1 MDQPRTRQDLYDLIK
16 ETGKQEFILAEMKRL
31 GFWEDNL
38 EKPSLPEVLLTRQSE
53 LRKEI
58 GELVAK
64 QRKAENPEKLLQ
76 EYRKKKLEESR
87 KKQQETRE
95 RRAQEKIEKAA
106 AWKARKA
113 KEILYLG
120 DDISVG
126 LADKKSNPAQL
137 KKFNIPDFA
146 DAAALAAAM
155 KLEVGKLR
163 FLAYNRRVSKVS
175 HYQRFYM
182 KKKSGGQRLIAA
194 PMPMLKSAQYWVLEN
209 ILNKI
214 PVHEQAHGFKADSS
228 IVTNALPHLG
238 QDVVVNLDFK
248 DFFPTVN
255 FVRVKGVFTNLGYSS
270 HIATI
275 LAALCTEPDVDQLE
289 MDGINYFVAKGPRLL
304 PQGAPT
310 SPMITNILCYKL
322 DKRLAGLANKNGY
335 QYSRYA
341 DDLSFSASGES
352 TENLTKLLWAVR
364 QVTKD
369 EGFVL
374 HPEKLRIMRKGARQE
389 VTGLVVNEQ
398 LGISRKNLRKFRA
411 LLHQIKLTGW
421 KDKQWGTSPN
431 IIYAVWGYANFVNM
445 VKPEQGK
452 KLLSEVQSLM
462 DQWKVKPAK
471 TAPPVSRKLE
481 QEIAKE
487 QEKLK
492 DADQEK
498 DDDKPGWK
506 LW

>member
-1 MDQPRTRQDLYDLIK
+1 MSQPRTRQELYDLIR

-31 GFWEDNL
+31 GFWEDNQ
-38 EKPSLPEVLLTRQSE
+38 EKPSLPEILLTRQSE

-58 GELVAK
+58 STLVAK
-64 QRKAENPEKLLQ
+64 QRKVEDPEKLLQ
-76 EYRKKKLEESR
+76 EYRKKRLEDSR
-87 KKQQETRE
+87 IKQQENRE
-95 RRAQEKIEKAA
+95 KRAKAKEEKAA
-106 AWKARKA
+106 AWKERKS

-126 LADKKSNPAQL
+126 LADKKSNPTQL
-137 KKFNIPDFA
+137 QKFQLPDFA
-146 DAAALAAAM
+146 DAAALATAM
-155 KLEVGKLR
+155 QIEVGQLR
-163 FLAYNRRVSKVS
+163 FLAYNRRVTKVS

-182 KKKSGGQRLIAA
+182 KKKSGGQRLISA
-194 PMPMLKSAQYWVLEN
+194 PMPRLKKAQYWILEN

-214 PVHEQAHGFKADSS
+214 PVHEQAHGFKTASS
-228 IVTNALPHLG
+228 IVSNALPHVG

-255 FVRVKGVFTNLGYSS
+255 FIRIKGVFTNLGYSS

-275 LAALCTEPDVDQLE
+275 LASLCTEPDVDQME
-289 MDGINYFVAKGPRLL
+289 MDTVKYFVAKGQRVL

-310 SPMITNILCYKL
+310 SPMLTNILCYKL
-322 DKRLAGLANKNGY
+322 DTRLSGLANKNGFN
-335 QYSRYA
+335 YSRYA
-341 DDLSFSASGES
+341 DDLSFSAKGDA
-352 TENLTKLLWAVR
+352 TENLTKVLWAVR
-364 QVTKD
+364 KVTES

-398 LGISRKNLRKFRA
+398 LGISRKHLRKFRA

-421 KDKQWGTSPN
+421 EGKQWGTSPN
-431 IIYAVWGYANFVNM
+431 IVYAVYGYANFVRM
-445 VKPEQGK
+445 VKPEQGE
-452 KLLSEVQSLM
+452 KLMTEVQSLIA
-462 DQWKVKPAK
+462 QWKVKPQQ
-471 TAPPVSRKLE
+471 TPPPISNKLTNKISE
-481 QEIAKE
+481 E

-492 DADQEK
+492 KEDPKK
-498 DDDKPGWK
+498 DDDQPGWK

>member
-1 MDQPRTRQDLYDLIK
+1 MNQPRTRQELYDLIK
-16 ETGKQEFILAEMKRL
+16 ESGKQEFILSEMKRL
-31 GFWEDNL
+31 GFWEDSQ

-58 GELVAK
+58 STLVAK
-64 QRKAENPEKLLQ
+64 QRKVADPEKLLNQ
-76 EYRKKKLEESR
+76 YRKKRLEESR
-87 KKQQETRE
+87 IKQQENRE
-95 RRAQEKIEKAA
+95 KRAKEKEEKAA
-106 AWKARKA
+106 AWKIRKT

-126 LADKKSNPAQL
+126 LADKKSNSVQL
-137 KKFNIPDFA
+137 QKFQLPDFA

-155 KLEVGKLR
+155 QIEVGQLS
-163 FLAYNRRVSKVS
+163 FLAYNRRVTKVS

-182 KKKSGGQRLIAA
+182 QKKSGGQRLISA
-194 PMPMLKSAQYWVLEN
+194 PMPRLKKIQYWILEN
-209 ILNKI
+209 ILNKV
-214 PVHEQAHGFKADSS
+214 PVHGQAHGFKVASS
-228 IVTNALPHLG
+228 IVTNALPHVG

-255 FVRVKGVFTNLGYSS
+255 FIRIKGVFTNLGYSS

-275 LAALCTEPDVDQLE
+275 LASLCTEPDVDQME
-289 MDGINYFVAKGPRLL
+289 MDNLTYFVAKGPRVL

-310 SPMITNILCYKL
+310 SPMLTNILCFKL
-322 DKRLAGLANKNGY
+322 DKRLSGLANKNGFN
-335 QYSRYA
+335 YSRYA
-341 DDLSFSASGES
+341 DDLSFSAKGDS

-364 QVTKD
+364 KVTES

-398 LGISRKNLRKFRA
+398 LGISRKTLRKFRA

-421 KDKQWGTSPN
+421 QGKQWGTSPN
-431 IIYAVWGYANFVNM
+431 IVYSVYGYANFVKM
-445 VKPEQGK
+445 IKPVQGK
-452 KLLSEVQSLM
+452 KLMQEVQSLIA
-462 DQWKVKPAK
+462 QWKVKP
-471 TAPPVSRKLE
+471 TQITPPILNKLTDKISE
-481 QEIAKE
+481 E

-492 DADQEK
+492 K
-498 DDDKPGWK
+498 DDGKKEDDQPGWK